1 MHAEMVENWGGS
13 VHGARC
19 LSSPNLEFGRFLE
32 SVLFLLSL
40 QSMLEPKRAP
50 NISYERMT
58 EAAVDIPQQSAG
70 KEQSP
75 TAVPPTPAEGPFTL
89 LALHGKNP
97 TGRCAS

>member
-50 NISYERMT
+50 NISYEQMA
-58 EAAVDIPQQSAG
+58 EAEVDIPQQSAG

-75 TAVPPTPAEGPFTL
+75 TATHRGEWVSVKVPPTPAEGPSW
-89 LALHGKNP
+89 KEPN
-97 TGRCAS
+97 R